1 MPRGIKMRTKDL
13 SEESEK
19 SKHIKSVT
27 TDWMQTHQKKNNT
40 GQKKTTQTE
49 IAKECSECNN
59 QFSVLAD
66 KEEHKE
72 EEYERESSG
81 VKPKCSIVQNK
92 SNYNVE
98 EIREDILDKLIK
110 WHMKD
115 KKVEEMKED
124 LRELQEEQYETN
136 EIEMEVS

>member
-1 MPRGIKMRTKDL
+1 M
-13 SEESEK
+13 
-19 SKHIKSVT
+19 
-27 TDWMQTHQKKNNT
+27 
-40 GQKKTTQTE
+40 
-49 IAKECSECNN
+49 
-59 QFSVLAD
+59 
-66 KEEHKE
+66 
-72 EEYERESSG
+72 
-81 VKPKCSIVQNK
+81 QNK

-136 EIEMEVS
+136 EIEMEVSWKLHRFEKNQLCEDNEKIRELLVLCLCILEQKTLNEEALQLEVCYMNKAMEEAKKANDELIRKIAKEKRSIS